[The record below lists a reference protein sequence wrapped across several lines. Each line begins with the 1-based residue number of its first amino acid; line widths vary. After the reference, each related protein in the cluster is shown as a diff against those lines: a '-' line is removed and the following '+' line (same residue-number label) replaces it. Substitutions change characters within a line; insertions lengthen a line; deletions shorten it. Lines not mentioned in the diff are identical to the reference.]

1 MSILTELANH
11 KAAIIAA
18 GGAVLL
24 LAAYVIPWDSLLE
37 TASAAKGGTGGTGGN
52 GNHNGNDNPNRYK
65 VCEKKEA
72 QGKDKLPQKCYGIT
86 G

>member
-1 MSILTELANH
+1 MSILTELAKH
-11 KAAIIAA
+11 RAAIIAA

-37 TASAAKGGTGGTGGN
+37 NASAAKGGAGGN
-52 GNHNGNDNPNRYK
+52 GGNHNGNDNPNRYK
-65 VCEKKEA
+65 VCEKKEV
-72 QGKDKLPQKCYGIT
+72 QGNGKLPPKCYGIT

>member
-1 MSILTELANH
+1 MSILTELGKH
-11 KAAIIAA
+11 KPAIIAA

-24 LAAYVIPWDSLLE
+24 LAAYFIPWDSILE
-37 TASAAKGGTGGTGGN
+37 SAAAAKGGNGGGDG

-65 VCEKKEA
+65 VCEKKEL
-72 QGKDKLPQKCYGIT
+72 QGKDKLPQKCYGIM